1 MDVGAVSPVQPCR
14 TATTGLAEARR
25 RCAGAAIR
33 ARALLTMPAM
43 ALALA
48 VLAGAGSAHAA
59 DHALLVGVSDYPS
72 LPKRLWLKGPVNDVA
87 LMSQTLQSLGFAP
100 ERMRSLVSRGGAQA
114 SAATRSG
121 TTANANGAAGSSAEP
136 TRQNILQAMQ
146 QLLAA
151 VQRGDHVVL
160 YLAGHGSQQPQ
171 PTDHGS
177 RPTEADGL
185 DEVFLP
191 ADVQRWQG
199 GSSEQAIPNAL
210 LDDEIGEWLDAV
222 VDRGATVW
230 AFFDTCH
237 AGGMARGRGARTR
250 AVPPA
255 EFGLP
260 AIRAT
265 AAKPVRAAGRTDGRV
280 LAFAGRAHEAA
291 GEEWLPQGAAL
302 GSNRMHGV
310 FTFHLAQALTTA
322 PQSTAATLAQAVR
335 AAYARE
341 RRVAPTPEFKGD
353 AAITLR

>member
-1 MDVGAVSPVQPCR
+1 M
-14 TATTGLAEARR
+14 
-25 RCAGAAIR
+25 
-33 ARALLTMPAM
+33 
-43 ALALA
+43 
-48 VLAGAGSAHAA
+48 
-59 DHALLVGVSDYPS
+59 
-72 LPKRLWLKGPVNDVA
+72 WLKGPINDVA

-121 TTANANGAAGSSAEP
+121 TTANANANANGAAGSSAEP
-136 TRQNILQAMQ
+136 TRQNILRAMQ

-171 PTDHGS
+171 PADHAN

-199 GSSEQAIPNAL
+199 SSSEQAIPNAL

-280 LAFAGRAHEAA
+280 VAFAARAHEAA

-310 FTFHLAQALTTA
+310 FTFHLAQALTAA
-322 PQSTAATLAQAVR
+322 PQLTAATLAQAVR